1 MEETW
6 RRLRGP
12 LLQGKGHIIYK
23 HKNIYTSV
31 TQSGVVLNGVIKSKY
46 RYQNAKREGRGVA
59 GKPHCKGMQK
69 TREVMEKKRVHNH
82 MDKLTLTCQFGIQ
95 FSSLGGIEKEF
106 WNVIISIHTDTK
118 EGVLY

>member
-1 MEETW
+1 MHVW
-6 RRLRGP
+6 IIGQWGRLRGP

-46 RYQNAKREGRGVA
+46 RYQNAKREGGGVA

-69 TREVMEKKRVHNH
+69 TREVMEKKRVHLNMKIH
-82 MDKLTLTCQFGIQ
+82 MHHYLECKCNATVRMR
-95 FSSLGGIEKEF
+95 EKRS
-106 WNVIISIHTDTK
+106 VMVSD
-118 EGVLY
+118 LS